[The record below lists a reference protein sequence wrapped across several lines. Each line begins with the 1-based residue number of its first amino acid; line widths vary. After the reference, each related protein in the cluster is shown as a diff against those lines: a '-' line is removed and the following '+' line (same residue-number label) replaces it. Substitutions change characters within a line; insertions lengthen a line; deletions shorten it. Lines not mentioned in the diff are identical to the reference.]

1 MSVETWIVGILL
13 TAVELIITTVLGL
26 IIKKAWDKKEKEHQ
40 ELEALREEKRQ
51 TAENARCDLMKD
63 TIHVEVEGV
72 RKDFKTELEPIK
84 DDLDNMKKGMQKDIR
99 RSLRQDGEVLL
110 NRGYATQAEK
120 TEFDELYWAYHN
132 LGRNGVMDTLHDQI
146 MNLPNKPKGE

>member
-13 TAVELIITTVLGL
+13 TAVEIVITTVLGL
-26 IIKKAWDKKEKEHQ
+26 IIKKAWDKKEKERQ
-40 ELEALREEKRQ
+40 ELETLREEKRQ
-51 TAENARCDLMKD
+51 AAENARCDSMKSA
-63 TIHVEVEGV
+63 IHEEVKSVKG
-72 RKDFKTELEPIK
+72 DFKTELEPIK

-99 RSLRQDGEVLL
+99 RSLRQDGEMLL
-110 NRGYATQAEK
+110 NRGYATQSEK

-132 LGRNGVMDTLHDQI
+132 LGKNGVMDTLHDQI

>member
-13 TAVELIITTVLGL
+13 TAVEIVITTVLGL
-26 IIKKAWDKKEKEHQ
+26 IIKRAWDKKEKERQ
-40 ELEALREEKRQ
+40 ELEALREEKQ
-51 TAENARCDLMKD
+51 QAIENTRCDSMKSA
-63 TIHVEVEGV
+63 IHEEIKSV
-72 RKDFKTELEPIK
+72 RGDFKTELEPIK

-99 RSLRQDGEVLL
+99 RSLRQDGEMLL
-110 NRGYATQAEK
+110 NRGYATQSEK

-132 LGRNGVMDTLHDQI
+132 LGKNGVMDTLHDQI